1 MCFPQTSKIILVKPI
16 CVYTESGLN
25 SSQSRGHFFSVV
37 SLRVTHDGLSEREA
51 TRSLEGFL
59 FRSEAAI
66 EILARIS
73 IAASASPL
81 TIAASLGKKI
91 TLRVRVGRK
100 VRA

>member
-1 MCFPQTSKIILVKPI
+1 MHDAKENREKTWPREILRA
-16 CVYTESGLN
+16 SG
-25 SSQSRGHFFSVV
+25 RPPGFHAAIFFSVV
-37 SLRVTHDGLSEREA
+37 SLRVTHDGLSEREV

-81 TIAASLGKKI
+81 TISASLGKKNN
-91 TLRVRVGRK
+91 TPGK
-100 VRA
+100 SW